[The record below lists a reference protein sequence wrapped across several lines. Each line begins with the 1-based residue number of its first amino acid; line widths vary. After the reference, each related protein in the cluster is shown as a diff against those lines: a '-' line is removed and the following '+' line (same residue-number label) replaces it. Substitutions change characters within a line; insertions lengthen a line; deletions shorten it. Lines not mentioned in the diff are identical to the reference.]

1 MSSHDSIR
9 QQLEAAQTAQQA
21 LYQLLDRLPEEHDT
35 ESLAYANYTR
45 ARSAASAVGEIVN
58 DLSAAA
64 AATG

>member
-1 MSSHDSIR
+1 MSSHDRIR
-9 QQLEAAQTAQQA
+9 EQLQAAQTAEQA
-21 LYQLLDRLPEEHDT
+21 LYQLLDRLPEEYDP
-35 ESLAYANYTR
+35 ESREYANYTK